1 MSAAETPPRDGER
14 RPRTERADGVLHV
27 VTVELD
33 HGPFDMHFGYV
44 PRGVP
49 AYGDVPVDLGPC
61 PDEGS
66 AELAGALMLSIGNW
80 RSFTVEKR
88 YMGESDG

>member
-1 MSAAETPPRDGER
+1 MTGNGER
-14 RPRTERADGVLHV
+14 GHVTEREGTLHV

-33 HGPFDMHFGYV
+33 GGPFDMHFGYV

-49 AYGDVPVDLGPC
+49 SYEDVPGDLGPC

-88 YMGESDG
+88 YIGGSDA